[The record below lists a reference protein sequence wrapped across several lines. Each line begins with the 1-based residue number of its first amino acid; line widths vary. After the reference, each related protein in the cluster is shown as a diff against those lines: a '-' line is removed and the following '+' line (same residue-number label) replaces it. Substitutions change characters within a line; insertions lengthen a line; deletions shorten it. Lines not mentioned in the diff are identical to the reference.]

1 MGSSKI
7 RFIDT
12 GSSDGRFN
20 MAADYYVARNFTDRP
35 TFRVYR
41 WDPYTVSLGYHQ
53 DISEI
58 DHKKCEQMGYGI
70 VRRETGG
77 RAVFHSEELTY
88 SMVIPA
94 SSSYYSD
101 SIMEV
106 YNRIS
111 RVLVKALRASGIS
124 DADLKKGKA
133 PDFRELYKEKISS
146 VCFSSTST
154 YEVVIEDKKLVG
166 SAQKRLKDS
175 VLQHGSILVGKKHLE
190 LIDLLNIED
199 RLKDRF
205 KEITKNKTAC
215 LEEVLNIPDH
225 ESFYTVLKKEL
236 RSAIKHE
243 FGENTEDFSFDEKDL
258 LEINKIMCYFDL
270 GL

>member
-58 DHKKCEQMGYGI
+58 NAEKCKQLGYGI

-94 SSSYYSD
+94 GSKFYSD

-111 RVLVKALRASGIS
+111 KVLVSALRASGIA

-133 PDFRELYKEKISS
+133 PDFKELYKEKLSS

-154 YEVVIEDKKLVG
+154 YEVVIGDKKLVG
-166 SAQKRLKDS
+166 SAQKRLKNS
-175 VLQHGSILVGKKHLE
+175 VLQHGSILVGEKHLE
-190 LIDLLNIED
+190 LIDMLNIDD
-199 RLKDRF
+199 RLKERF
-205 KEITKNKTAC
+205 KEITKSKTAC
-215 LEEVLNIPDH
+215 VEKVMNMPGH
-225 ESFYTVLKKEL
+225 EAFFSALKKEL
-236 RSAIKHE
+236 RNAIKHE
-243 FGENTEDFSFDEKDL
+243 FGEETEDFSFEKKDL
-258 LEINKIMCYFDL
+258 LEINEIKSYFDL
-270 GL
+270 GV